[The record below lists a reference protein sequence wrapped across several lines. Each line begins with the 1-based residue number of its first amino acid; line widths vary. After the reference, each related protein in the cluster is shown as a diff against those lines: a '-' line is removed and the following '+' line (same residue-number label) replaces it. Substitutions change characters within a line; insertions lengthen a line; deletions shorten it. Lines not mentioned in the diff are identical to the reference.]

1 MASTPAPAN
10 DRLIGREPEL
20 ARVKASV
27 EQAFAGQGSWL
38 MLTGEPGIGKSRLA
52 EEAAALAE
60 RRGMRA
66 LWGRCLEEA
75 GAPPFLPWTRAL
87 EAGLHPLKADDLGAL
102 LGRDAAAAIEI
113 VPGLARH
120 LGARLPPLAA
130 LDGDQA
136 RFRLFMAVA
145 HLWRRL
151 SELQPLLLILENLH
165 WADASSLRLLGF
177 LAAELSG
184 QRIVVL
190 GTYRDAEL
198 SRQHPLS
205 EALAELLRAPRFTRM
220 HLQRLDHAQ
229 TERLIAA
236 RGGQGLPPAWV
247 AAIWQRTEGH
257 PLFVVEMLRFLLHD
271 HAAPPWHEQGFD
283 ALQLHIPTGVRELI
297 GQRLNRLSAPCCS
310 VLSTAACIG
319 RVFDVDLLV
328 SLGGAGDTLAAI
340 DEALAQHVVEA
351 RSAGRC
357 QFSHA
362 LVRDVLYEELPAGQR
377 LRWHGAIAGQLEQ
390 RGADRVDAG
399 LVQLAFHHAHALPQ
413 GDPMRALDCAVRA
426 ARRAAE
432 LAAHDETVRLLRL
445 ALQINERYLV
455 AERRQRCELLLEL
468 GAAQTAAGDCPGDA
482 QTFRAALGLAHD
494 LGSPALFARAALG
507 YENSGW
513 RIGRPGADAAALLEQ
528 ALQLGVALD
537 ARVQVELLS
546 ALCRACVF
554 CDRQANAEAARQRAV
569 ALARE
574 LDEPASLFRALA
586 AIVPARYWPN
596 RLDERLAAAREA
608 LAVAER
614 AGHLEWVD
622 ALTGWY
628 LGDLVEKGDLAAAHD
643 VVRMHRRVADSL
655 RQPFMQTMGLSSL
668 TLLAAYEGRFAEA
681 ERLAGET
688 FELGRRFA
696 PDNALGVYSMQLFT
710 LRRSQGRLG
719 EVLPALRGLLGRGP
733 LAEPKGALWQ
743 PGLALIC
750 AELGLQDE
758 ARSAFEPL
766 AAGGFEAIARDAMWL
781 TNIAF
786 LAEACARLND
796 RHRAPLLYRL
806 LEPYAGRNIVTGT
819 NVACHGS
826 ADRLLGML
834 ALTAGDT
841 LRAERH
847 LQAAIAADE
856 RQGGRPWCAEA
867 QLEYAALL
875 RGSGANHA
883 RAQSLLDGALATGRE
898 LGMAAIERRA
908 LALGARDRMAQPAPD
923 GLSRRELEVLRLVA
937 TGRSNRA
944 IAETLFISPN
954 TAANHVRSILAK
966 TGTVNRT
973 EAAAYASRHGLVP
986 ATGQS

>member
-1 MASTPAPAN
+1 M
-10 DRLIGREPEL
+10 LIGREPEL
-20 ARVKASV
+20 ALINEAV
-27 EQAFAGQGSWL
+27 EQAIAGRGSWL
-38 MLTGEPGIGKSRLA
+38 MMAGEPGIGKSRLA

-87 EAGLHPLKADDLGAL
+87 EAGLHTFEADDLGAP

-120 LGARLPPLAA
+120 LDPRSAPLAA
-130 LDGDQA
+130 VDGDQA

-151 SELQPLLLILENLH
+151 SERQPLLLVLENLH

-177 LAAELSG
+177 LASELSG

-205 EALAELLRAPRFTRM
+205 EALAELLRAPRFTRL
-220 HLQRLDHAQ
+220 HLHCLDRDQ

-236 RGGQGLPPAWV
+236 RGGAGLSPTWV
-247 AAIWQRTEGH
+247 AAILQRTEGH

-271 HAAPPWHEQGFD
+271 RAAAPWHAQD
-283 ALQLHIPTGVRELI
+283 LAALQLRIPAGVRELI
-297 GQRLNRLSAPCCS
+297 GQRLNRLSARCCS
-310 VLSTAACIG
+310 VLSIAACIG

-328 SLGGAGDTLAAI
+328 LLGGAGDTLAAL
-340 DEALAQHVVEA
+340 DEALAQHIVEA
-351 RSAGRC
+351 RPAGRC

-362 LVRDVLYEELPAGQR
+362 LVRDVLYDELPAEQR
-377 LRWHGAIAGQLEQ
+377 LRWHRAIAEQLEQ
-390 RGADRVDAG
+390 RGADRVDVG

-445 ALQINERYLV
+445 ALQINARYLA

-468 GAAQTAAGDCPGDA
+468 GAAQTAASDCPADA
-482 QTFRAALGLAHD
+482 QTFRDALGLAHD

-507 YENSGW
+507 YEDSGW

-528 ALQLGVALD
+528 ALRLDVALD
-537 ARVQVELLS
+537 ARVQVELLA

-554 CDRQANAEAARQRAV
+554 CNRQANAEAARQRAL
-569 ALARE
+569 ALARD
-574 LDEPASLFRALA
+574 LGEPAPLFRALA
-586 AIVPARYWPN
+586 AIVPARYWPD
-596 RLDERLAAAREA
+596 RLDERVAAAREA
-608 LAVAER
+608 LDVAER

-628 LGDLVEKGDLAAAHD
+628 LGDLVEKGDFATARE
-643 VVRMHRRVADSL
+643 VVRMHRQVADGL
-655 RQPFMQTMGLSSL
+655 RQPFMQTMGLASL
-668 TLLAAYEGRFAEA
+668 TLLAAYEGHFAEA

-688 FELGRRFA
+688 FALGRRFA

-710 LRRSQGRLG
+710 LRRSQGRLA
-719 EVLPALRGLLGRGP
+719 EVLPALRGLLANGP
-733 LAEPKGALWQ
+733 ETALWQ

-758 ARSAFEPL
+758 ARAAFEPL
-766 AAGGFEAIARDAMWL
+766 AAGEFGAIARDAMWL

-796 RHRAPLLYRL
+796 RRRAPLLYQL
-806 LEPYAGRNIVTGT
+806 LEPNAGRNIVTGT

-834 ALTAGDT
+834 AATAGDS

-847 LQAAIAADE
+847 LQTAIAADE

-875 RGSGANHA
+875 RGRGANHA
-883 RAQSLLDGALATGRE
+883 RAQPLLDAALATSRE
-898 LGMAAIERRA
+898 LGMAAIERRC
-908 LALGARDRMAQPAPD
+908 LALGARDSAVQFAPD

-944 IAETLFISPN
+944 IAESLFISPN

-966 TGTVNRT
+966 TGTANRT
-973 EAAAYASRHGLVP
+973 EAAAYASRHGLLP